1 MFSLFVCSKHIVVQS
16 TDKNFMVPVGGA
28 VVASPS
34 QAFIDLVSS
43 CYPGRAS
50 MTPVLDLFIT
60 LLSMGESG
68 YRGLLESRKQ
78 VRTVMLA
85 GLEDLIETHGLSLLS
100 APLNSISTGIS
111 LDALVPEQQR
121 RESLT
126 FLGSM
131 LYQRSVSGC
140 RVVACIDEVKKVAG
154 VDFADWGAHMAHYP
168 HSYFTVACSIGI
180 TENDVV
186 LFLQRLDKV
195 LIKFKKQYATSDLK
209 GSGKTMSSSAPVD
222 ACN

>member
-1 MFSLFVCSKHIVVQS
+1 M
-16 TDKNFMVPVGGA
+16 
-28 VVASPS
+28 VASPS
-34 QAFIDLVSS
+34 RSFIDLVSS

-50 MTPVLDLFIT
+50 MTPILDLFIT
-60 LLSMGESG
+60 LLSMGERG
-68 YRGLLESRKQ
+68 YRGLLEERKRL
-78 VRTVMLA
+78 RTAMLA
-85 GLEDLIETHGLSLLS
+85 GLADLMAAHGLSLLH
-100 APLNSISTGIS
+100 APHNSISTGIS
-111 LDALVPEQQR
+111 LNALVPEQQR
-121 RESLT
+121 REGLT

-180 TENDVV
+180 TDNDVT

-195 LIKFKKQYATSDLK
+195 LKKFKKQYPVGDTS
-209 GSGKTMSSSAPVD
+209 STAESAQVD
-222 ACN
+222 ASK

>member
-1 MFSLFVCSKHIVVQS
+1 
-16 TDKNFMVPVGGA
+16 MVPVGGA

-50 MTPVLDLFIT
+50 MTPILDLFIT

-68 YRGLLESRKQ
+68 YRGLLETRKQ
-78 VRTVMLA
+78 LRTVMLA
-85 GLEDLIETHGLSLLS
+85 GLGDLIETHGLSMLS
-100 APLNSISTGIS
+100 APLNSISIGIS

-121 RESLT
+121 RGSLT

-140 RVVACIDEVKKVAG
+140 RVVTCIDEVKKVAG
-154 VDFADWGAHMAHYP
+154 VDFVDWGAHMAHYP
-168 HSYFTVACSIGI
+168 HSYFTVACSIGL
-180 TENDVV
+180 TENDVT

-195 LIKFKKQYATSDLK
+195 LNKFKKQYATSGAKD
-209 GSGKTMSSSAPVD
+209 GSSSSSDEPVNSSAPADVS
-222 ACN
+222 N